1 MVNKVALVTGSQR
14 GIGRAS
20 IIEFASRGYDVVIDY
35 IEEEERA
42 LELKDYVEREYG
54 IKALTIKADVRD
66 EEQVDNLVKKIIDTF
81 GRIDVLVNNAGI
93 AIDKEFEDRT
103 VGDFR
108 DTINTNLIGPYI
120 VAKRVGEEML
130 KVKSGKIINISSTNG
145 INAFFPTSID
155 YDASK
160 AGLINLTHNLALQFA
175 PYVNVN
181 AVAPGWVNTEMN
193 IDLPQDFID
202 DETDKI
208 YLGRFA
214 EPEEI
219 AKVVAFLASDDARYI
234 NSEIIK
240 VDGGY

>member
-1 MVNKVALVTGSQR
+1 MKKVALVTGSQR
-14 GIGRAS
+14 GIGRAT

-42 LELKDYVEREYG
+42 IELKDYVESEYG
-54 IKALTIKADVRD
+54 VKALTIKADVR
-66 EEQVDNLVKKIIDTF
+66 EEVDVDKMVKKIIETF
-81 GRIDVLVNNAGI
+81 GRVDVLVNNAGI

-103 VGDFR
+103 IKDFR

-120 VAKRVGEEML
+120 VAKRVGEEMM
-130 KVKSGKIINISSTNG
+130 KVKSGKIVNISSTNG
-145 INAFFPTSID
+145 INAFFPTSLD

-175 PYVNVN
+175 PYINVN
-181 AVAPGWVNTEMN
+181 SIAPGWVNTEMN
-193 IDLPQDFID
+193 KDLPQDLVD
-202 DETDKI
+202 DETSKI

-219 AKVVAFLASDDARYI
+219 AKVIAFLASDDARYI

>member
-1 MVNKVALVTGSQR
+1 MKKVVIVTGSQR
-14 GIGRAS
+14 GIGRAT

-42 LELKDYVEREYG
+42 LELKELVEREYG
-54 IKALTIKADVRD
+54 VQALAIKADVR
-66 EEQVDNLVKKIIDTF
+66 EEAHVDRMVREVIGAF
-81 GRIDVLVNNAGI
+81 GQIDVLVNNAGI
-93 AIDKEFEDRT
+93 ATDKEFEDRT
-103 VGDFR
+103 IKDFR

-120 VAKRVGEEML
+120 VAKRVGEEMM
-130 KVKSGKIINISSTNG
+130 KVKSGKIVNVSSTNG
-145 INAFFPTSID
+145 INAFFPTSLD

-175 PYVNVN
+175 PYINVN
-181 AVAPGWVNTEMN
+181 SVAPGWVDTEMN
-193 IDLPQDFID
+193 KDLPEDLI
-202 DETDKI
+202 EEENAKI

-214 EPEEI
+214 QPEEI
-219 AKVVAFLASDDARYI
+219 AKVICFLASEDAKYI

>member
-1 MVNKVALVTGSQR
+1 MNKVVIVTGSQR
-14 GIGRAS
+14 GIGRAT

-42 LELKDYVEREYG
+42 LSLKELVEKEYG
-54 IKALTIKADVRD
+54 VRALAIKADVR
-66 EEQVDNLVKKIIDTF
+66 EENDVDKMVKKIIDEF

-93 AIDKEFEDRT
+93 AIDKEFADRT
-103 VGDFR
+103 ISDFR

-130 KVKSGKIINISSTNG
+130 KNKSGKIVNISSTNG
-145 INAFFPTSID
+145 INAFFPTSLD

-175 PYVNVN
+175 PYINVN
-181 AVAPGWVNTEMN
+181 AIAPGWVNTEMN
-193 IDLPQDFID
+193 KDLPQDLIA
-202 DETDKI
+202 DETSKI

-219 AKVVAFLASDDARYI
+219 AKVIAFLASDDARYI